1 MIKLTVGIKKSVEQ
15 MAPDVTPT
23 AFLEMFLSS
32 SSVRASMNSLLRLG
46 KLACDMKIVV
56 LSRQVLEDS

>member
-1 MIKLTVGIKKSVEQ
+1 MPVRMTQSKRAL
-15 MAPDVTPT
+15 T

-46 KLACDMKIVV
+46 KLACDMNGLADRDVD
-56 LSRQVLEDS
+56 RHY